1 MEGKKKI
8 ISYSELKPGDHIC
21 VRGEG
26 RPTSA
31 SFSSSSSTSPGS
43 SSTPHSASSNSSS
56 SDTSKVRIPRDATIA
71 HHSLFVKVINEKGHM
86 VKVIHKTSNKG
97 VHESVE
103 CYPPNIITVLHYES
117 KYEGLEAI
125 ERARHLISPTAKY
138 CVLTD
143 NCEHFVYEVRTEKKK
158 SLQARTAVAVIA
170 AAVIAAAGGV
180 SFVGIVGGLFA
191 GALIGGGIGSTVV
204 LVFGTIIGAIAGGII
219 GSIPGA
225 AAGAI
230 TGAVGPKVGLEIENK
245 EIRKEK

>member
-56 SDTSKVRIPRDATIA
+56 SDTSKVRIPRNATIA

-103 CYPPNIITVLHYES
+103 CYPNNIITVLHYES

-170 AAVIAAAGGV
+170 TAGSV
-180 SFVGIVGGLFA
+180 SIGGIVGGLFA
-191 GALIGGGIGSTVV
+191 GALIGGGIGSAVV
-204 LVFGTIIGAIAGGII
+204 PVFGTIIGAIAGGII